1 MEKAPIPEH
10 LQALL
15 DRLTEHC
22 RVDPDQPV
30 DEQTLGQIDIDG
42 VLQAAVGMADK
53 MQLSRNNG
61 RFGWHDP
68 KACHIRSLM
77 DSMLNHILKGD
88 LVDVMN
94 LAMMSWLR
102 QDIDQLDDEV
112 FKIGLE
118 AAAEAWANRV
128 CSDRIDKMQEIF
140 DESLTEE
147 KALLT
152 QAQTGALKLPN
163 PVTVEAIRGANQVIN
178 DYLKTVL
185 EHISWS
191 LPEDVN
197 LQVEPLSSADSGR
210 VAVNLSLQIKGPR
223 RG

>member
-42 VLQAAVGMADK
+42 VMQAAVAMADK

-112 FKIGLE
+112 FKLGLE
-118 AAAEAWANRV
+118 AQAVCWASRV
-128 CSDRIDKMQEIF
+128 CDDRIDQMQKIF
-140 DESLTEE
+140 DDSLAEE
-147 KALLT
+147 KALLKE
-152 QAQTGALKLPN
+152 AQTGALGLPN
-163 PVTVEAIRGANQVIN
+163 PVTVEAIRAANQVIN

-185 EHISWS
+185 EHINSS
-191 LPEDVN
+191 LPEDVT

-210 VAVNLSLQIKGPR
+210 VAVNLALQIKGPR